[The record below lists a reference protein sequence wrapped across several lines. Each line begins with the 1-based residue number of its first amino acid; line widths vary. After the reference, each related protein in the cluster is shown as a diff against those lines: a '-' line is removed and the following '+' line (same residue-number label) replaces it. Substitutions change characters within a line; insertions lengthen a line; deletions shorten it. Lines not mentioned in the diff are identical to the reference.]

1 MAEGTVY
8 HLRLHQGAAIK
19 GLQKWFVDMQKKYI
33 GGPANA
39 PTVAQIVDQCLKRDF
54 EVRSEPDKFVRVPI
68 EIFRPKLR
76 KLRCAYS
83 RKTFHG
89 YSMIWAIQSP
99 KPTGAE
105 NGEGLAAKIG
115 PYIGDTTE
123 RDQIMELVE
132 SAAIDL
138 AALRPEVSG

>member
-1 MAEGTVY
+1 MRLFEKNFTRFLNDLGHPVAETY
-8 HLRLHQGAAIK
+8 R
-19 GLQKWFVDMQKKYI
+19 
-33 GGPANA
+33 
-39 PTVAQIVDQCLKRDF
+39 T
-54 EVRSEPDKFVRVPI
+54 
-68 EIFRPKLR
+68 
-76 KLRCAYS
+76 
-83 RKTFHG
+83 
-89 YSMIWAIQSP
+89 
-99 KPTGAE
+99 E

>member
-54 EVRSEPDKFVRVPI
+54 EVRSEPDKFVRVSI
-68 EIFRPKLR
+68 EVFQAEIKEVAMRLFEQNF
-76 KLRCAYS
+76 S
-83 RKTFHG
+83 RLLNDLGHPVAET
-89 YSMIWAIQSP
+89 YR
-99 KPTGAE
+99 TE
-105 NGEGLAAKIG
+105 NGQGLAAKIG